1 MTTVAQLQ
9 NRVALVTG
17 AGRGIGRAIAEAFAA
32 EGATVALAARSAS
45 ELDEVVAAI
54 ASRAERRRPLR
65 SICSI
70 ARRRSELPRKVRD
83 ALGPIDILV
92 NNAGIGSSAS
102 PGPVVE
108 MNVEYWD
115 KTLELNLTVP
125 MLLSKAVLPDM
136 LRRRWGRIIMV
147 ASIAGKVGTFHGA
160 AYSASK
166 HGVLG
171 LTRSLALEVC
181 KEGVTVN
188 AICPGP
194 VKTVMNDRRI
204 EYDAK
209 GSASIWT
216 TTRRGSRRSAGVCA
230 GGRSAAGRL
239 PGERRRADG
248 DGSGVQCVRRLRD
261 VVIVLDEAW
270 FWRND

>member
-1 MTTVAQLQ
+1 MAQLQ

-17 AGRGIGRAIAEAFAA
+17 AGRGIGRAIAAALAA
-32 EGATVALAARSAS
+32 EGAAVALAARSVS
-45 ELDEVVAAI
+45 ELDDAVAAI
-54 ASRAERRRPLR
+54 TAKGGKAQPFAVDLFDRAKTL
-65 SICSI
+65 
-70 ARRRSELPRKVRD
+70 ELPRIVGD

-108 MNVEYWD
+108 MNLDYWD
-115 KTLELNLTVP
+115 QTLELNLTVP

-136 LRRRWGRIIMV
+136 VRRHWGRIIMV

-171 LTRSLALEVC
+171 LTRSMALEVC
-181 KEGVTVN
+181 KVGVTVN

-204 EYDAK
+204 EYDAHRLGVDVTDYEK
-209 GSASIWT
+209 GVTPI
-216 TTRRGSRRSAGVCA
+216 
-230 GGRSAAGRL
+230 GGRLVPEDISPLAIYLASDAARMVTGQAFNVC
-239 PGERRRADG
+239 GG
-248 DGSGVQCVRRLRD
+248 CVML
-261 VVIVLDEAW
+261 
-270 FWRND
+270 